1 LLKEG
6 FQPKRTVYLAFGHD
20 EEISGHA
27 GAGKIVE
34 QIASRGV
41 HAEVAVDE
49 GNPIVTGIVPS
60 IAGPVATIGIAE
72 KGFLT
77 LRLFVDK
84 EGGHSSTPSRES
96 AITILNAAVV
106 RLRDRPMPARLDGA
120 SAQFF
125 QWA

>member
-20 EEISGHA
+20 EEISGRA

-34 QIASRGV
+34 KLAERGV

-49 GNPIVTGIVPS
+49 GNPIVAGIVPS

-77 LRLFVDK
+77 LRLSVDK
-84 EGGHSSTPSRES
+84 EGGHSSTPAKDS
-96 AITILNAAVV
+96 AIGILNAAVQ
-106 RLRDRPMPARLDGA
+106 RLRDRPMPARFDGA
-120 SAQFF
+120 TAQFF